1 MTGLSTTL
9 PQNLRAL
16 MEEGRVDQALAEL
29 SHCEIGAREPDRG
42 ITALHI
48 TPCPDEL
55 VRRLVERGED
65 INAADP
71 ARRATHWGKKYNAIT
86 YALRGGEN
94 YRLQSCSRSSI
105 GR

>member
-29 SHCEIGAREPDRG
+29 SHCEIGAREPGRG
-42 ITALHI
+42 ATALHI

-55 VRRLVERGED
+55 VRWLVERGED

-71 ARRATHWGKKYNAIT
+71 ARRAIH
-86 YALRGGEN
+86 
-94 YRLQSCSRSSI
+94 
-105 GR
+105 